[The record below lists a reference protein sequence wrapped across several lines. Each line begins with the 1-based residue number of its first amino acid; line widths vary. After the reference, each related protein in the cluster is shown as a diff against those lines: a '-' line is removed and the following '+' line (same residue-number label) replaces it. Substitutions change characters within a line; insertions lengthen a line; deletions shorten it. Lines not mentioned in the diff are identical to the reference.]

1 MAEVRD
7 ALIVAGGAGTRLRPL
22 TTTIPKP
29 LLPLCARPFLAGV
42 LHRLAE
48 VGVDHVRLVVGSD
61 PSPFEVL
68 QPVARRL
75 GVTLTAV
82 PEPRPLDTAGGV
94 REVLDDLRGTTL
106 VLNGDILTDVDLSP
120 VLAAHVAARAE
131 ATLVLTRVED
141 TSTFGVCV
149 REGSRIVD
157 FVEKPAPGT
166 LPGQD
171 AVNAGTYVLEPD
183 ALRRFPRGPLSFER
197 DVFPGLVADGA
208 HVEGVVS
215 DAVWADL
222 GTPERFLEGHRLALD
237 GRLRWPTLDEVGAA
251 DADGVRRGTEVA
263 MAADARLVGP
273 CLVDDRVRIGPGAV
287 VGPYAVLGAGTH
299 VGAGARVRD
308 TVAREDVRIG
318 GHAQLDGVLLGVG
331 ATIGTDVH
339 LTPGTVLGDRAEVAD
354 GVRDR
359 GPLRIDPG
367 AGVGVSRGAEE
378 RG

>member
-22 TTTIPKP
+22 TATTPKP
-29 LLPLCARPFLAGV
+29 LLPLCARPFLGGV
-42 LHRLAE
+42 LHRLADA
-48 VGVDHVRLVVGSD
+48 GVDHVRLVVGAD

-75 GVTLTAV
+75 GVVLTAV
-82 PEPRPLDTAGGV
+82 PEPAPLDTAGGV

-106 VLNGDILTDVDLSP
+106 VLNGDILTDVDLARA
-120 VLAAHVAARAE
+120 VAAHVEVRAA

-141 TSTFGVCV
+141 TSAFGVCV
-149 REGSRIVD
+149 RDGSRIVD

-171 AVNAGTYVLEPD
+171 AVNAGTYVLEPE
-183 ALRRFPRGPLSFER
+183 ALRGFPRGPLSFER

-222 GTPERFLEGHRLALD
+222 GTPERFLAGHRLALD
-237 GRLRWPTLDEVGAA
+237 GRLRWPTLDEVGTA
-251 DADGVRRGTEVA
+251 DADGVRRGADVEV
-263 MAADARLVGP
+263 AADARLIGP
-273 CLVDDRVRIGPGAV
+273 CLLDAGVRVGPGAV
-287 VGPYAVLGAGTH
+287 VGPHAVLGAGTV
-299 VGAGARVRD
+299 VGPRAQVRD
-308 TVAREDVRIG
+308 TVVREDVRIG
-318 GHAQLDGVLLGVG
+318 AGAQLDGVLAGIGV
-331 ATIGTDVH
+331 TIGTDVH

-354 GVRDR
+354 GVRGR
-359 GPLRIDPG
+359 GPFRVDPG
-367 AGVGVSRGAEE
+367 TVEGVSRGAEE